1 MLGRHVLNVTSAG
14 NLLVLLNFSG
24 VRPST
29 MVARK
34 TQRKQ
39 KKKQNEMDENKMK
52 LRGYT

>member
-39 KKKQNEMDENKMK
+39 KKKNEMEENKMK